1 MYSQSD
7 KLAVVKVGGD
17 MLLEK
22 AGRDAFAENLK
33 GLKESGWRCLVLHGG
48 GPQISTLQAL
58 HGLTTNKVEGRRITS
73 QKDLIVVKQA
83 LCGEVNVDLVTAL
96 ISCEINAFGC
106 HGASGLL
113 LEANKRAPMEFEGCE
128 PVDLGEVGDVV
139 KVNNELIHK
148 LLNLGLTPVIAS
160 LGADQTGRIYNINA
174 DTTAVA
180 LAKSLKAD
188 ILILCT
194 KVGGIFANI
203 DDPSS
208 RLSEISSSCAR
219 TLIEK
224 KVITDGMIPK
234 VREALSLLDQG
245 THSVAIVNADKPT
258 NFVRVAQA
266 KPDIGTRFL
275 KD

>member
-1 MYSQSD
+1 MCSQSD

-22 AGRDAFAENLK
+22 ADRDAFAENLK

-58 HGLTTNKVEGRRITS
+58 HGLTSNKVEGRRITS
-73 QKDLIVVKQA
+73 QKDLSVVKQA
-83 LCGEVNVDLVTAL
+83 LGGEVNVDLVAAL
-96 ISCEINAFGC
+96 ISCEISAFGC

-113 LEANKRAPMEFEGCE
+113 LESNKRAPMQFEGRE

-148 LLNLGLTPVIAS
+148 LLSLGLTPVIAS

-194 KVGGIFANI
+194 KVGGIFENI

-208 RLSEISSSCAR
+208 RLSEINPSFAR

-234 VREALSLLDQG
+234 VREALSLLGQG
-245 THSVAIVNADKPT
+245 TKSIAIVNADKPT
-258 NFVRVAQA
+258 NFVSVAQA
-266 KPDIGTRFL
+266 KPNTGTRFL